1 MNKVY
6 TLDTTL
12 RDGMQSAKI
21 SFTIEDKI
29 KIIKYLDRL
38 GIDYIEAGNPYSNI
52 KDAELFE
59 RLAGIKLKHSR
70 IASFGSTRKV
80 GVTAEKDP
88 GLRVLKECSAE
99 TAVIF
104 GKAWK
109 LHINEILGTTPE
121 DNLAIIRESIEYLCK
136 NGKKVIFDAEHFFD
150 GYKADKEYAIHV
162 IRTAH
167 EAGAEYVVLCDT
179 NGGSFPAEIYEI
191 VSEIT
196 KETDVPIGIHTHD
209 DSGMAVAC
217 GIAAVQAGAVH
228 IQGTINGVG
237 ERCGNANLAT
247 MIANLQLKKGYR
259 LIPEESMP
267 TLTEIA
273 RAIAEIS
280 NISTTGLPY
289 ISKSAFSHKAGM
301 HIDAVMKNPASF
313 EHIDPECVGNS
324 RNILLSE
331 MSGKAAILPAINKV
345 VPGTKKD
352 SPIVDMI
359 LRRLKELEFK
369 GYQFEA
375 ANASLDLVIRKTLG
389 IYRPFF
395 ELVKF
400 KVFGEYDNSESSAS
414 AIVKIMVGS
423 REELTA
429 ADSTEG
435 PVHAI
440 DTALRKALYVFYP
453 ELRETKLTD
462 YKVRVLNS
470 SDTRSM
476 VRVLIDTRDNNDTW
490 SSVGISADIIEA
502 SKNALMESLEYKLIK
517 TRG

>member
-1 MNKVY
+1 MKKVY

-59 RLAGIKLKHSR
+59 RLACIKLKHSR

-80 GVTAEKDP
+80 GITAEKDP

-109 LHINEILGTTPE
+109 LHIKEILGTTPE
-121 DNLAIIRESIEYLCK
+121 ENLAIIRESIEYLCK

-150 GYKADKEYAIHV
+150 GYKADKEYAIKV

-247 MIANLQLKKGYR
+247 MIANLQLKKRYQ

-267 TLTEIA
+267 TLTETA

-414 AIVKIMVGS
+414 AIVKIMVES

-453 ELRETKLTD
+453 ELKETKLTD

>member
-1 MNKVY
+1 
-6 TLDTTL
+6 
-12 RDGMQSAKI
+12 
-21 SFTIEDKI
+21 
-29 KIIKYLDRL
+29 
-38 GIDYIEAGNPYSNI
+38 
-52 KDAELFE
+52 
-59 RLAGIKLKHSR
+59 
-70 IASFGSTRKV
+70 
-80 GVTAEKDP
+80 
-88 GLRVLKECSAE
+88 
-99 TAVIF
+99 
-104 GKAWK
+104 
-109 LHINEILGTTPE
+109 
-121 DNLAIIRESIEYLCK
+121 
-136 NGKKVIFDAEHFFD
+136 
-150 GYKADKEYAIHV
+150 
-162 IRTAH
+162 
-167 EAGAEYVVLCDT
+167 
-179 NGGSFPAEIYEI
+179 
-191 VSEIT
+191 
-196 KETDVPIGIHTHD
+196 
-209 DSGMAVAC
+209 
-217 GIAAVQAGAVH
+217 
-228 IQGTINGVG
+228 
-237 ERCGNANLAT
+237 
-247 MIANLQLKKGYR
+247 
-259 LIPEESMP
+259 
-267 TLTEIA
+267 
-273 RAIAEIS
+273 
-280 NISTTGLPY
+280 
-289 ISKSAFSHKAGM
+289 
-301 HIDAVMKNPASF
+301 
-313 EHIDPECVGNS
+313 
-324 RNILLSE
+324 

-453 ELRETKLTD
+453 ELKETKLTD